1 MNAIIF
7 ANGELKLPPEWAKLL
22 ASSDLLIAVDGGA
35 KHVRALGLT
44 ADLLIGDLDSILA
57 DDFASMQSANVE
69 TLAFPSDKNQSDL
82 ELALLA
88 ANKRGADKIFVLA
101 GLGRRW
107 DHSFVNVL
115 IPAQEAFLGFSVEFL
130 DGLQRLFIIHDAIR
144 LNEKTGSRLSLIP
157 IGGDA
162 QGVKT
167 EGLQYTLDH
176 EELRMGSSRGLS
188 NIFSRNKVNISL
200 EKGMLLCILS
210 PGDLN

>member
-88 ANKRGADKIFVLA
+88 AKKSGADKIFVLA

-144 LNEKTGSRLSLIP
+144 LNEITGSRLSLIP